1 MENEKKFLEAMESDI
16 MNADIPDSEKNK
28 LMKNFLQLKSQ
39 KINLMITG
47 ATGCGKSSTINALF
61 NTEVAKVGVG
71 VDPET
76 MDIQKYEL
84 DSLIL
89 WDSPGLGDGKETDNR
104 HAKNIIK
111 KLNERDENGNLLIDL
126 VLVIL
131 DGSTRDL
138 GTSYELINNVI
149 VPNLGK
155 DKENRILIAI
165 NQADVAMKGRCW
177 DYENN
182 KPEPT
187 LVKFLDEK
195 AASVQKR
202 IKEGTGIDVTPIYY
216 SAGFKEA
223 GMEQCRPYNL
233 SKLLYYIIKFTPKEK
248 RLAFVENINR
258 SEEMWKD
265 NDDLKDY
272 RKSILEEFGE
282 TVSDCAMNGADIGGE
297 IGLIFGSAG
306 EAAGRA
312 LGGVVGTVV
321 GVGKAIVE
329 HIPIIGPIFGGGRSG
344 GGGCCYITT
353 ATCEE
358 YGKPD
363 DCYELTAFRGFRDNW
378 LQYQPDGKE
387 LIARYYDTAPAVVE
401 SINKQPNHTEIYHHL
416 NDTYLSRC
424 LSYIENGENE
434 KCKQTYVDMM
444 EYLYEEQD
452 KWQQ

>member
-1 MENEKKFLEAMESDI
+1 MENEKKFLDAMESDI

-28 LMKNFLQLKSQ
+28 LMKNFLHLKQQ

-76 MDIQKYEL
+76 MEITRYDL
-84 DSLIL
+84 DNLVL
-89 WDSPGLGDGKETDNR
+89 WDSPGLGDGKEADNR

-149 VPNLGK
+149 VPNLGE
-155 DKENRILIAI
+155 DKEGRILIAI
-165 NQADVAMKGRCW
+165 NQADVAMKGRYW
-177 DYENN
+177 NYEEN
-182 KPEPT
+182 KPEAP
-187 LVKFLDEK
+187 LVKFLEDK
-195 AASVQKR
+195 VVSVQKR

-216 SAGFKEA
+216 SAGFKEE

-233 SKLLYYIIKFTPKEK
+233 SKLLYYIVKFTPKEK
-248 RLAFVENINR
+248 RLSFVENINR

-272 RKSILEEFGE
+272 RKGILEEFGE
-282 TVSDCAMNGADIGGE
+282 TVTECAAQGADIGGD
-297 IGLIFGSAG
+297 IGSIFGSAG

-312 LGGVVGTVV
+312 IGSVIGGAF
-321 GVGKAIVE
+321 GVAKEIGK
-329 HIPIIGPIFGGGRSG
+329 HIPIVGHFVSG
-344 GGGCCYITT
+344 CYITT
-353 ATCEE
+353 ATCKE

-363 DCYELTAFRGFRDNW
+363 DCYELTTFRDFRDNW
-378 LQYQPDGKE
+378 LIHQPDGNE
-387 LIARYYDTAPAVVE
+387 LIDRYYKTAPAVVE
-401 SINKQPNHTEIYHHL
+401 LINNQKNRTEIYRHI
-416 NDTYLSRC
+416 NDTYLAKC
-424 LSYIENGENE
+424 LAYIENGENE
-434 KCKQTYVDMM
+434 KCKDLYVDMM
-444 EYLYEEQD
+444 EYLYEEQR
-452 KWQQ
+452 KWQ

>member
-1 MENEKKFLEAMESDI
+1 MENEKKFLDAMESDI

-28 LMKNFLQLKSQ
+28 LMKNFLHLKQQ

-76 MDIQKYEL
+76 MEITRYDL
-84 DSLIL
+84 DNLVL
-89 WDSPGLGDGKETDNR
+89 WDSPGLGDGKEADNR

-138 GTSYELINNVI
+138 GTSYELINSVI
-149 VPNLGK
+149 VPNLGE
-155 DKENRILIAI
+155 DKEGRILIAI
-165 NQADVAMKGRCW
+165 NQADVAMKGRYW
-177 DYENN
+177 NYEENR
-182 KPEPT
+182 PEAP
-187 LVKFLDEK
+187 LVKFLEDK
-195 AASVQKR
+195 VVSVQKR

-216 SAGFKEA
+216 SAGFKEE

-248 RLAFVENINR
+248 RLSFVENINR

-272 RKSILEEFGE
+272 RKGILEEFGE
-282 TVSDCAMNGADIGGE
+282 TVAECATQGADIGGN
-297 IGLIFGSAG
+297 IGSIFGSAG

-312 LGGVVGTVV
+312 IGGVIGGAI
-321 GVGKAIVE
+321 GVAKEIGK
-329 HIPIIGPIFGGGRSG
+329 HIPIVKHFVG
-344 GGGCCYITT
+344 GGGGGGCYITT
-353 ATCEE
+353 AICEE

-378 LQYQPDGKE
+378 LIHQLDGKE
-387 LIARYYDTAPAVVE
+387 LIERYYRTAPSIVE
-401 SINKQPNHTEIYHHL
+401 LINKQENRAEIYRHL
-416 NDTYLSRC
+416 NDIYLAKC
-424 LSYIENGENE
+424 LNYIEKGENE
-434 KCKQTYVDMM
+434 KCKDLYIDMM
-444 EYLYEEQD
+444 EYLYEEQK
-452 KWQQ
+452 KWQ